1 MFFGCL
7 LRFRI
12 AAAFIGCIGRFC
24 RIALVCY
31 PKNSQIC
38 EFVEWADLIEERP
51 QFPQRPTDVATGAP
65 RSGHQAKAESVRFGG
80 LSGLMLSGTE
90 ASRCLKA
97 EPSHG
102 KGGSDHAREHTRAH
116 MEGRT
121 HSNA

>member
-1 MFFGCL
+1 M
-7 LRFRI
+7 
-12 AAAFIGCIGRFC
+12 CITDYELTQPTKAGAREST
-24 RIALVCY
+24 R
-31 PKNSQIC
+31 
-38 EFVEWADLIEERP
+38 ADLIEERS

-80 LSGLMLSGTE
+80 LSGLMLSCTE

-97 EPSHG
+97 EPTHG